1 MKEKEKEKEK
11 IIKYSIKYH
20 KQLKE
25 YIVWKELESEKGFNV
40 RGVYKG
46 TRKECIKYL
55 KELKTSS
62 K

>member
-1 MKEKEKEKEK
+1 MKEKEKL
-11 IIKYSIKYH
+11 IKYSIKYH

-25 YIVWKELESEKGFNV
+25 YILWKELESEKGFNV
-40 RGVYKG
+40 RGIYKG
-46 TRKECIKYL
+46 TKKECTEKL